1 MRYKLTVL
9 LIVLN
14 LALFSL
20 IFYID
25 RVQSTRSVFESSSRL
40 ILDRSFVPGLDKIR
54 IYSAANDK
62 EWILQQNRRILK
74 K

>member
-25 RVQSTRSVFESSSRL
+25 RVQSTRSVFETSSRL
-40 ILDRSFVPGLDKIR
+40 ILDRPFVQGIDKL
-54 IYSAANDK
+54 N
-62 EWILQQNRRILK
+62 LT
-74 K
+74 